1 MADEK
6 FMSVSDALSLAK
18 GALETIPRI
27 CITGEVSGFRG
38 QNARSG
44 HCYFQ
49 LKDTLASMDVII
61 WRGIYEAHDLKLSDG
76 MQIEAKGSFN
86 LYQASGKM
94 SFVISSFQLVGEGA
108 LRQQVALLAKK
119 LQQEGLMDDA
129 RKLMPPR
136 FCTRIVVCTSL
147 SGSVIEDVKRTL
159 RRRNPLVEIQVVGCA
174 VQGAHAPRTIC
185 RALRIAAAAAPD
197 AILLVRGGGSFE
209 DLMCFNDEEVART
222 IASCRV
228 PVITGIGH
236 EPDTSIAD
244 LVSDRRTSTPT
255 AAAESVAPAIDELQ
269 QLTHQRKNR
278 LITCGQ
284 ALIHTLSSELSQ
296 HDDALRRTMA
306 GYLSQKETY
315 VASLARHSC
324 LRSPRG
330 FLIDRAYQL
339 EMTRERFSAA
349 TRRLL
354 SYPTSHVAQ
363 MSLRMKDVS
372 QRMFVPYTHRL
383 DVFTQALSAL
393 DPLSALKRGYSLVKD
408 ERGHV
413 ISNASSQEVGDSIS
427 IELREGTLE
436 ATVTKIHPKPRTLP
450 T

>member
-18 GALETIPRI
+18 GALESIPRI

-49 LKDTLASMDVII
+49 LKDKLASMEVII
-61 WRGIYEAHDLKLSDG
+61 WRGIYEAHELKLSDG

-108 LRQQVALLAKK
+108 LRQKVALLAKK

-129 RKLMPPR
+129 RKLVPPR

-159 RRRNPLVEIQVVGCA
+159 KRRNPLVEIQVVGCA
-174 VQGAHAPRTIC
+174 VQGSDAPRTIC
-185 RALRIAAAAAPD
+185 RALMIAEGARPD

-209 DLMCFNDEEVART
+209 DLMCFNDEAVART
-222 IASCRV
+222 IAACRV

-269 QLTHQRKNR
+269 QLTSQRKNR
-278 LITCGQ
+278 LIACGQ
-284 ALIHTLSSELSQ
+284 GLIHMHSSELLQSEE
-296 HDDALRRTMA
+296 ALKRTM
-306 GYLSQKETY
+306 GTYLEQKRAY

-324 LRSPRG
+324 LESPKG

-339 EMTRERFSAA
+339 EMTRERFSAVA
-349 TRRLL
+349 RRMLVL
-354 SYPTSHVAQ
+354 PTSHVAH
-363 MSLRMKDVS
+363 MNTRMKDIR
-372 QRMFVPYTHRL
+372 QRMFTPYAHRV

-408 ERGHV
+408 KDGHV
-413 ISNASSQEVGDSIS
+413 ISHASSQQVGDTIS
-427 IELREGTLE
+427 IELREGVLS
-436 ATVTKIHPKPRTLP
+436 ATVTEIYPNVP
-450 T
+450 THNS